1 LLLTP
6 DGHKGNVF
14 SVAYNPDGRYMAT
27 ASSDETVKLWN
38 SQDGKLLRELKE
50 HQAEVCAVAFSP
62 DGKLLV
68 SGGKDRMIRCWK
80 VDEVLGQEQKQ

>member
-1 LLLTP
+1 
-6 DGHKGNVF
+6 
-14 SVAYNPDGRYMAT
+14 MAT

-62 DGKLLV
+62 NGKLLV
-68 SGGKDRMIRCWK
+68 SGGKDRTIRCWK